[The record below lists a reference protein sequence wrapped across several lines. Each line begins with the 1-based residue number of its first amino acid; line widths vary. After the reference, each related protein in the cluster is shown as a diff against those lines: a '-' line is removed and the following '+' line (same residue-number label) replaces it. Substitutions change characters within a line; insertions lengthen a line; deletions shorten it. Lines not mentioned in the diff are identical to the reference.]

1 MKNDNRNTHGEALQ
15 SALTRD
21 LLAVDPDCCYLQAL
35 YKAQRRRDV
44 VKDILGGT
52 PPDTIEQR
60 PSDEVEFNYQY
71 RQN

>member
-1 MKNDNRNTHGEALQ
+1 MKNDNHNTHGEVLQ

-35 YKAQRRRDV
+35 YKVQRRRDV
-44 VKDILGGT
+44 VKDILGDT
-52 PPDTIEQR
+52 QPDTIEQR
-60 PSDEVEFNYQY
+60 PSDEVAFNYQY